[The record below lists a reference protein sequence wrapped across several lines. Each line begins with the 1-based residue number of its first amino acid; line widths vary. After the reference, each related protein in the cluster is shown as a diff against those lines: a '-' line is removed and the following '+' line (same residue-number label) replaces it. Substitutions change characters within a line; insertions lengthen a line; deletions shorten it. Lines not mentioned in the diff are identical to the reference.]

1 MQGQKICTSLYTG
14 IVCDDS
20 SLAPPSGTP
29 RASSPTII
37 IAAGDTFIP
46 HFSLLTPHSSF
57 LTPHSS
63 LLTKRGLTKG
73 WKCAIVISI
82 GLNAMTEISS
92 LLRNFRELSRKHFYK
107 VWIHSWAVR
116 WESFCVRRNDLH
128 TLQCYGFAFCWACKV
143 GSFPINWGGTTMIR
157 PLTDILS
164 GDFLFMYRKK

>member
-57 LTPHSS
+57 LIPHSS
-63 LLTKRGLTKG
+63 FLTPNKKGVDKRVKVCYSHINRF
-73 WKCAIVISI
+73 KCYD
-82 GLNAMTEISS
+82 GN
-92 LLRNFRELSRKHFYK
+92 K
-107 VWIHSWAVR
+107 
-116 WESFCVRRNDLH
+116 
-128 TLQCYGFAFCWACKV
+128 
-143 GSFPINWGGTTMIR
+143 
-157 PLTDILS
+157 
-164 GDFLFMYRKK
+164 

>member
-1 MQGQKICTSLYTG
+1 MAKRSPVFIRRHSLWKFKPRTSERDAEGVVPYNNHRRSRYL
-14 IVCDDS
+14 
-20 SLAPPSGTP
+20 
-29 RASSPTII
+29 
-37 IAAGDTFIP
+37 
-46 HFSLLTPHSSF
+46 HSSF

-92 LLRNFRELSRKHFYK
+92 LLRNFRELSVGARKHFYK

-116 WESFCVRRNDLH
+116 WESFCVRRNGLH

-143 GSFPINWGGTTMIR
+143 GSFPDKLRWYHDNSSSDRFSVRGFFIYV
-157 PLTDILS
+157 PQ
-164 GDFLFMYRKK
+164 KK

>member
-1 MQGQKICTSLYTG
+1 MQGQKGRPSLYAG
-14 IVCDDS
+14 IVCENS

-46 HFSLLTPHSSF
+46 HFSLLI
-57 LTPHSS
+57 PHSS
-63 LLTKRGLTKG
+63 LLKRGLTKG
-73 WKCAIVISI
+73 RKCAIVISI

-92 LLRNFRELSRKHFYK
+92 LLRNFRELSVGARKHFYK

-116 WESFCVRRNDLH
+116 WESFCVRRNGLH

-143 GSFPINWGGTTMIR
+143 GSFPDKLRWYHDDSSSDRYSVRGFFIYV
-157 PLTDILS
+157 PQ
-164 GDFLFMYRKK
+164 KK